1 LITLLE
7 NSIPYYPTLARK
19 LIYLTKV
26 LWGGSFTTP
35 IQGFANK
42 KINKIIP

>member
-1 LITLLE
+1 VVIILDKKIFDR
-7 NSIPYYPTLARK
+7 IF
-19 LIYLTKV
+19 
-26 LWGGSFTTP
+26 WGGTNTTP

>member
-1 LITLLE
+1 VVIILDKNLFDRIF
-7 NSIPYYPTLARK
+7 
-19 LIYLTKV
+19 
-26 LWGGSFTTP
+26 WGGKSTTP